1 MTVPATANP
10 AGRRDATTSEG
21 GLVLTADRRR
31 LPFSLVLLGL
41 TAAVAVSIV
50 VAVAVGTA
58 DIAPGD
64 AWRISLYRLFDLGDP
79 DWSGA
84 QERIV
89 WEIRLPRALLAT
101 LVGASLAVSGVAL
114 QAMVRN
120 PMADPTILGGT
131 SGASVGAVLVLVLGI
146 RIGGQYALS
155 LAAFVGCL
163 VGFGLAF
170 VLARS
175 GRRLSPIRLVLAG
188 IAVSY
193 LLSAVT
199 NLVIYMSGNS
209 NALNSVM
216 FWMLGGLGRATWE
229 NLGLPA
235 GALLVA
241 GSLLIGMARPIN
253 ALLFGDE
260 TAASLGT
267 PPDALRRR
275 MLVVVAALTGV
286 SVAVAGG
293 VGFVGLVV
301 PHVARML
308 TGADNRRVLPLAALL
323 GALFLLWADMLARTL
338 VAPGELPIGVI
349 TALVGAPIFAIL
361 LRSSVGRREGLR

>member
-1 MTVPATANP
+1 MIHSTKVDPSRRAARSTFDGPAPMTTV
-10 AGRRDATTSEG
+10 
-21 GLVLTADRRR
+21 RRR
-31 LPFSLVLLGL
+31 VPFGVVLLGL
-41 TAAVAVSIV
+41 CLGVVVSVV

-58 DIAPGD
+58 DIAPSD
-64 AWRISLYRLFDLGDP
+64 AWRIAVYELFGVGEQ

-84 QERIV
+84 QGRIV

-101 LVGASLAVSGVAL
+101 LVGASLAVSGVSL

-131 SGASVGAVLVLVLGI
+131 SGASVGAVVVLVLGV
-146 RIGGQYALS
+146 RVGGQYALS

-163 VGFGLAF
+163 VGFGLSF
-170 VLARS
+170 LLARS
-175 GRRLSPIRLVLAG
+175 KRRLSPIRLVLAG

-199 NLVIYMSGNS
+199 NMVIFMSGND

-216 FWMLGGLGRATWE
+216 FWMLGGLGRARWD

-235 GALLVA
+235 AALAVA
-241 GSLLIGMARPIN
+241 GGVLLGMARPIN

-260 TAASLGT
+260 TAASLGM

-275 MLVVVAALTGV
+275 MFVVVAALTGV
-286 SVAVAGG
+286 SVAIAGG
-293 VGFVGLVV
+293 VGFVGLVM

-349 TALVGAPIFAIL
+349 TALVGAPVFAAL
-361 LRSSVGRREGLR
+361 LRSSVGRKEAG